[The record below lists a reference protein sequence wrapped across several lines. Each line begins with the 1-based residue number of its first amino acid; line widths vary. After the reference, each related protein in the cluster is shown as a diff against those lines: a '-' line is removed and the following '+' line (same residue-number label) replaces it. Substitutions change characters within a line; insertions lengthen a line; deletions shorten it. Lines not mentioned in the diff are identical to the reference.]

1 VTRARLR
8 HHLSCARRP
17 VHSLHCDPPRAANP
31 FLRLS
36 FTLADTHV
44 YSSKIPSAALSPPQK
59 YSRHAIISIASTTLL
74 MVNETR
80 NHHYRPQECILLSDT
95 LDRAPSADDEEEDG
109 YSCDAYRRTRR

>member
-1 VTRARLR
+1 
-8 HHLSCARRP
+8 
-17 VHSLHCDPPRAANP
+17 
-31 FLRLS
+31 
-36 FTLADTHV
+36 
-44 YSSKIPSAALSPPQK
+44 
-59 YSRHAIISIASTTLL
+59 